1 MSPYEDDWRSQ
12 QNSKGG
18 GRLREGE
25 PIAATAT
32 VIESAHS
39 SDGEGLSRGPAARV
53 MFDDDAVENRT
64 PRL

>member
-1 MSPYEDDWRSQ
+1 M
-12 QNSKGG
+12 GG

-39 SDGEGLSRGPAARV
+39 SDGEGLSRWPAARV